1 MQSTAEIPLTRGYVA
16 LIDEADYEAVTGA
29 GAWCANTSSADHV
42 VYAQRG
48 FRGADGLQRTVQM
61 HRFLT
66 GWDVELDLDGTWE
79 VGRHFVELKI
89 SQGGEVR
96 TAPSDGFYVIRVV
109 EDLDV
114 H

>member
-1 MQSTAEIPLTRGYVA
+1 MVNIKQGDKLPVTFTVNHDLTGATVRLIVRHLTRTGV
-16 LIDEADYEAVTGA
+16 LEDLPHTVVDPGA
-29 GAWCANTSSADHV
+29 GK
-42 VYAQRG
+42 
-48 FRGADGLQRTVQM
+48 
-61 HRFLT
+61 
-66 GWDVELDLDGTWE
+66 VELDLDGTWE
-79 VGRHFVELKI
+79 VGRHFVELEI